1 MFNHYSKPM
10 ASTAVVMARSALT
23 LRQKRDILLQ
33 EGSRRLRNCHPG
45 LPWATKAAHITSLN
59 IAMLECGHAEAFR
72 DLITTRSVARYQN
85 SLKNHQRGIKNMY
98 RTREERRAHWAA
110 QGGKATA
117 ADWFRKAGFT
127 CKINIP
133 ATTDSKLAE
142 AVQTALD
149 TVPGPV
155 GSRTKVVEMPG
166 GSVKRNLVRSNPF
179 PREHCG
185 RALCPWR
192 EREEPCQ
199 EFCFR
204 ESVGYA
210 ARCMECRQARLAEL
224 EGQGKS
230 PEEAEKEVEEDVYV
244 GETSRSVVTRVEVH
258 LNDYDGAMAKRTG
271 IKNARKRKEGEE
283 PTAVMLEARDRRV
296 QMAREAREAEGEQE
310 EEQSSSWMADHCLAE
325 HGGREV
331 SFEFHTTGAHKKPL
345 YRQLD
350 EYVRIQEAEERG
362 LVITRGKEDNWKVR
376 RLWNRKHEWWGI
388 RNESYGRRGPAPGR

>member
-1 MFNHYSKPM
+1 
-10 ASTAVVMARSALT
+10 MARSALT

-33 EGSRRLRNCHPG
+33 EASRRLRNCHPG
-45 LPWATKAAHITSLN
+45 LPWATKAGHLTNLN
-59 IAMLECGHAEAFR
+59 IAMMECGHAEAFR
-72 DLITTRSVARYQN
+72 DLITTRAVARYQN
-85 SLKNHQRGIKNMY
+85 SLKNHQKGKKNMY
-98 RTREERRAHWAA
+98 RTREERRLQWEA

-127 CKINIP
+127 SKINIP

-142 AVQTALD
+142 AVQGALD
-149 TVPGPV
+149 TVPGPI

-192 EREEPCQ
+192 EREEPCN

-224 EGQGKS
+224 EDQGKT
-230 PEEAEKEVEEDVYV
+230 PEEAENEVKEDVYI
-244 GETSRSVVTRVEVH
+244 GETSRSVVTRKEVH
-258 LNDYDGAMAKRTG
+258 LNDFDGAMFKKTG
-271 IKNARKRKEGEE
+271 VKNARKRKEGEE
-283 PTAVMLEARDRRV
+283 PTAAMLEARDRRV
-296 QMAREAREAEGEQE
+296 RMAREAREE
-310 EEQSSSWMADHCLAE
+310 EEPGGPEEESSSWMADHCLAV
-325 HGGREV
+325 HGGREAR
-331 SFEFHTTGAHKKPL
+331 FEFHTTGAHRKPL

-350 EYVRIQEAEERG
+350 EYVRIQTAEEKG
-362 LVITRGKEDNWKVR
+362 TLATRGKEDDWKVKKI
-376 RLWNRKHEWWGI
+376 WNRKHEWWGV
-388 RNESYGRRGPAPGR
+388 RNESYGRRGPGPPGR